1 MKNTK
6 PALIMGFLLKASVAK
21 VFSKL
26 IQIGEKI
33 IFPEER
39 SQKKENV
46 FFFNFSENIDFQKRL
61 EDTNTKCRLRRRET
75 TDISANFTPPSTKLH
90 KNLT

>member
-26 IQIGEKI
+26 IQIGEKDM
-33 IFPEER
+33 FC
-39 SQKKENV
+39 QKK
-46 FFFNFSENIDFQKRL
+46 D
-61 EDTNTKCRLRRRET
+61 
-75 TDISANFTPPSTKLH
+75 H
-90 KNLT
+90 KNRKYFL

>member
-1 MKNTK
+1 M
-6 PALIMGFLLKASVAK
+6 AK

-61 EDTNTKCRLRRRET
+61 EDTNTKCRL
-75 TDISANFTPPSTKLH
+75 
-90 KNLT
+90 